1 MNTMQHHI
9 ISDKTTVKEALNR
22 FNELAPESF
31 QQTTLF
37 VVNLKKQLI
46 GTLTEGDIRRS
57 LLKGTALSES
67 IEKCMNKN
75 FKFLNEETFSASA
88 INLFKEKKIRFIP
101 FLNKHKSIIKI
112 YDLDTIKTILPIEAV
127 IMCGGKGERLRPL
140 TSDTPKPLLQVG
152 GKPIME
158 HSVDRMMQF
167 GIQKFHFSVN
177 YLKEKIIHHFN
188 DGNEKGIDIKY
199 IQEKNPL
206 GTIGSVAMIKKINTE
221 YLLVQNGDLITNIDY
236 EKFYLN
242 AVKTKAAISVATVPY
257 SIDVPFA
264 ILNLDKK
271 NQVKALHEKPRYTYE
286 ANAGIY
292 LIHQSMLQFIP
303 KNKPYNATDLIQAA
317 IDKNLAVTTFPIL
330 GYWTDVGRMED
341 FVKVQS
347 DIQSIY
353 K

>member
-1 MNTMQHHI
+1 MTHNI
-9 ISDKTTVKEALNR
+9 ISDKTTIKEALNL
-22 FNELAPESF
+22 FNELAPESL

-37 VVNLKKQLI
+37 VINSKKQLI

-57 LLKGTALSES
+57 LLKGIAISEGV
-67 IEKCMNKN
+67 EKCMNKN
-75 FKFLNEETFSASA
+75 FKFLNDKTFSATE
-88 INLFKEKKIRFIP
+88 INNFKEKKIRFIP
-101 FLNKHKSIIKI
+101 FLNKNKSILKI
-112 YDLDTIKTILPIEAV
+112 YDLDAIKTILPIEVV

-140 TSDTPKPLLQVG
+140 TSDTPKPLLNVG

-188 DGNEKGIDIKY
+188 NGSKKGIEINY
-199 IQEKNPL
+199 IEEKNPL

-221 YLLVQNGDLITNIDY
+221 YLLIQNGDLITNIDY

-242 AVKTKAAISVATVPY
+242 AVKAKAAISVATVPY
-257 SIDVPFA
+257 CIDVPFA

-292 LIHQSMLQFIP
+292 LIHKSMLPFIP
-303 KNKPYNATDLIQAA
+303 KNKMYNATDLIQAA
-317 IDKNLAVTTFPIL
+317 IDKSLAVTTFPIL

-341 FVKVQS
+341 FVKVQN